1 MALRQRGKHHCGA
14 VLISKRILLTV
25 AHCYAENMVAVAGT
39 NDHYET
45 VSHKQR
51 VKVESGF
58 VHPDYKKLG
67 PYSHDIAVL
76 ILENPG
82 MNIDYLNLL
91 ALADSNF

>member
-1 MALRQRGKHHCGA
+1 MSLRRRGKHYCGA

-25 AHCYAENMVAVAGT
+25 AHCSLENITAVAGT

-45 VSHKQR
+45 VSHTQR

-82 MNIDYLNLL
+82 MKIQYLNLL
-91 ALADSNF
+91 ALAD